1 MGIFDQADMD
11 NDGHL
16 DMMELE
22 FFVQA
27 LVNQESDGHHD
38 GEFGCPPDMSD
49 ETCEQWEDCDD
60 NRMNMSCMRI
70 IYDYCET
77 SSHCSNDPYETPEDC
92 YDDDGE
98 PCGPN
103 VVYLLFAY
111 EDGSI
116 DAEEFIDSL
125 MYSFNTDNSSAGD
138 HDDHDDHDDDCDY
151 YYGENNDRCE
161 YYENPGLYQMN
172 TIVVD
177 VDQEVSIHPNFENR
191 YIPPPSFICGDG
203 TEIAFYHVNNNT
215 VDCEDGADEQ
225 WYDSNTP
232 DDTSDDCQE
241 AVDEDCEGDP
251 VNWFDCHDG
260 TQIWI
265 YQVNDYNYDCEDGE
279 DEHWTH
285 YSWNSWHGGDLSFG
299 RRTRLHSRIC

>member
-60 NRMNMSCMRI
+60 SRMNMSCMRI

-125 MYSFNTDNSSAGD
+125 MDSFNTDNSSAGD
-138 HDDHDDHDDDCDY
+138 HDDHDDCD
-151 YYGENNDRCE
+151 YGENNDRCRP
-161 YYENPGLYQMN
+161 YENPGLYQM
-172 TIVVD
+172 D
-177 VDQEVSIHPNFENR
+177 
-191 YIPPPSFICGDG
+191 YI
-203 TEIAFYHVNNNT
+203 
-215 VDCEDGADEQ
+215 
-225 WYDSNTP
+225 
-232 DDTSDDCQE
+232 
-241 AVDEDCEGDP
+241 
-251 VNWFDCHDG
+251 
-260 TQIWI
+260 
-265 YQVNDYNYDCEDGE
+265 
-279 DEHWTH
+279 
-285 YSWNSWHGGDLSFG
+285 
-299 RRTRLHSRIC
+299 